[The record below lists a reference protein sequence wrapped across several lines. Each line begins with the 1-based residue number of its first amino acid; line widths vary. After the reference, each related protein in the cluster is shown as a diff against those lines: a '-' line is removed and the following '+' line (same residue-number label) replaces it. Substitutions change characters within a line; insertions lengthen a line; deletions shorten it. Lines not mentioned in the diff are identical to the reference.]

1 MMVLQKGEGES
12 VKSLATIQENVKS
25 SATEIAHTTEED
37 RSSYKKKVL
46 LNVNVGEA
54 AASKMLAS
62 NGKSAQESGKKARA
76 KHLDRCSLMPER
88 KKTRRKPLKELLLM
102 ETQRKTVRT
111 GKRAAEV
118 L

>member
-1 MMVLQKGEGES
+1 MVLQKGEGES
-12 VKSLATIQENVKS
+12 VKSLATIQENDKS
-25 SATEIAHTTEED
+25 SAREIAHTTQED
-37 RSSYKKKVL
+37 RGGYKKKVP
-46 LNVNVGEA
+46 LNVNVEEA
-54 AASKMLAS
+54 AASQMLVS

-76 KHLDRCSLMPER
+76 KHLDRCSLMPVR
-88 KKTRRKPLKELLLM
+88 KKTKRKPLKEELLM